1 MDLEAAAMLRELK
14 DRQEIYDCL
23 MRYCRGVDRLDRSM
37 ILSAYHPDALDDH
50 GQVVAPVEKFIDTI
64 FAQHT
69 ERQVRTQ
76 HHITN
81 HICELDGDTAHTESY
96 FMYRAINKTP
106 PVHTF
111 GTGRYIDR
119 FEKRS
124 GVWAISARV
133 CITEIMDD
141 THSPTGSEHFGK
153 YLPASRD
160 KDDYSYRRPLTI
172 DPARFTD

>member
-1 MDLEAAAMLRELK
+1 MDSEASAWLLELK

-23 MRYCRGVDRLDRSM
+23 MRYCRGVDRLDRDV
-37 ILSAYHPDALDDH
+37 ILSAYHADALDDH
-50 GQVVAPVEKFIDTI
+50 GQVVAPVAQFVDAI

-69 ERQVRTQ
+69 NKQVRTQ

-96 FMYRAINKTP
+96 FMYRSINKTA
-106 PVHTF
+106 PVHTVA
-111 GTGRYIDR
+111 TGRYIDR
-119 FEKRS
+119 FEKRD
-124 GVWAISARV
+124 GKWAIAARV
-133 CITEIMDD
+133 CITEIMED
-141 THSPTGSEHFGK
+141 THSPTGVEHFDK

-172 DPARFTD
+172 DPARFTV